1 MEQLA
6 DKIVQMLEERK
17 IIESVQ
23 REDYIYA
30 VSCIA
35 QAAVTN
41 GVIFMLSMMYKTVW
55 ETFAFL
61 LFFFGL
67 RKASGGY
74 HALSFGECFAESIG
88 CYIGITILSR
98 YFSFSQGGCLI
109 VFVLSVLIILV
120 IGSVNLIGN
129 EKSEIEYRLS
139 KIAARIDVATY
150 KKTTYAKTEGYYKRH
165 YVRAYIGGSNN
176 SASGANADSGRK
188 WSSGNVKA
196 TASMKKK
203 IKGSDAVAVRFS
215 FPIGYAKYG
224 Q

>member
-6 DKIVQMLEERK
+6 DKMVQMLEERK

-35 QAAVTN
+35 QAVVTN
-41 GVIFMLSMMYKTVW
+41 GVIFMLSIMYKTVW

-74 HALSFGECFAESIG
+74 HASSFGECFAESIG
-88 CYIGITILSR
+88 CYMGITVLSR

-129 EKSEIEYRLS
+129 EKNEIEYRLS
-139 KIAARIDVATY
+139 KIAARKAVLLESGIIGVMSFLHFSQRMIGYLALSIILCACSLILAKRLGQEV
-150 KKTTYAKTEGYYKRH
+150 KKRDDKR
-165 YVRAYIGGSNN
+165 YRTSF
-176 SASGANADSGRK
+176 GRK
-188 WSSGNVKA
+188 HS
-196 TASMKKK
+196 
-203 IKGSDAVAVRFS
+203 
-215 FPIGYAKYG
+215 
-224 Q
+224 